1 VLLSPIFALATGLDM
16 DDFGMLFYYVM
27 LFWMD
32 GDRQ

>member
-16 DDFGMLFYYVM
+16 GNFWLLFFDMM

-32 GDRQ
+32 GDR

>member
-1 VLLSPIFALATGLDM
+1 VLLSPIFALATGLDV
-16 DDFGMLFYYVM
+16 DDSWLLFFYVM